1 MHRSHNGDRYP
12 VGKLP
17 VETMKLIKSPVVRK
31 TIKKKA
37 KKKTRNSR
45 IEE

>member
-1 MHRSHNGDRYP
+1 MQRSHNGDRYP

-17 VETMKLIKSPVVRK
+17 VETMKLIKSPVARK
-31 TIKKKA
+31 VIKKRA
-37 KKKTRNSR
+37 NKKTRNSR